1 MTIFENVSKGK
12 GLKNKNQ
19 IKQARKK
26 GMEKISNFKEIMI
39 ENNFLENKSETKTEK
54 LLLEGKISNS
64 DLEINETIDNE
75 DEKIYNIGERNLD
88 EILSHFDETTRN
100 EIEEKALEKI
110 KKEIDNSNIDVI
122 LNVKKFSKT
131 MYYKMI
137 GATIMEI
144 LKSEYQEMLEE
155 TNRNDK

>member
-1 MTIFENVSKGK
+1 MS
-12 GLKNKNQ
+12 
-19 IKQARKK
+19 
-26 GMEKISNFKEIMI
+26 

-54 LLLEGKISNS
+54 LLLEEKISNS
-64 DLEINETIDNE
+64 DLGMNRTIDNVG
-75 DEKIYNIGERNLD
+75 EKTYNIGEKNLD
-88 EILSHFDETTRN
+88 EILSHFDKKIRN

-144 LKSEYQEMLEE
+144 LKSEYKEMLED
-155 TNRNDK
+155 TNKNDK

>member
-1 MTIFENVSKGK
+1 M
-12 GLKNKNQ
+12 
-19 IKQARKK
+19 
-26 GMEKISNFKEIMI
+26 
-39 ENNFLENKSETKTEK
+39 
-54 LLLEGKISNS
+54 EGKISNS
-64 DLEINETIDNE
+64 DLEINETIDNV

-137 GATIMEI
+137 GTTVMEI
-144 LKSEYQEMLEE
+144 LKSEYQEMLED